1 MALVRAILLVD
12 GENLV
17 FRYQEMLKDSSLVP
31 KDNNIFEKDIFV
43 WNQEI
48 QNIFEV
54 DIFRVNYFSS
64 VVGDDTK
71 IKNVKDTL
79 SKINYTPYGNYYRG
93 CQLHPCIYKKEK
105 QSNKSRLV
113 DINIAVEAMRI
124 AYSDSIDVICI
135 ISGDGDFLELYQDIM
150 KRGKQV
156 CVASLSSGLN
166 PAIPHSVD
174 RFMPLDKYFFKTKAE
189 VEALN
194 TKSTPD
200 TVVK

>member
-17 FRYQEMLKDSSLVP
+17 FRYQEMLKDPSLIP
-31 KDNNIFEKDIFV
+31 KPENVFEKDIYV
-43 WNQEI
+43 WNQDV

-54 DIFRVNYFSS
+54 DVFRVNYFSS
-64 VVGDDTK
+64 TIGDEIK
-71 IKNVKDTL
+71 IKTVRDAL
-79 SKINYTPYGNYYRG
+79 SKIHYGMLGNYYRE

-156 CVASLSSGLN
+156 CVAALTSGLN
-166 PAIPHSVD
+166 PAIPYSVD
-174 RFMPLDKYFFKTKAE
+174 RFFSLDNYFFTKKTEIATE
-189 VEALN
+189 QPSQIVAL
-194 TKSTPD
+194 
-200 TVVK
+200 

>member
-1 MALVRAILLVD
+1 MALVKSILLVD

-17 FRYQEMLKDSSLVP
+17 FRYQEMLKDTSLTP
-31 KDNNIFEKDIFV
+31 KAEILFEKDIFV
-43 WNQEI
+43 WNKYIE
-48 QNIFEV
+48 NIFQV

-64 VVGDDTK
+64 VVGDESK
-71 IKNVKDTL
+71 IKRVKDTL
-79 SKINYTPYGNYYRG
+79 SNVSFNPTGNYYNG

-113 DINIAVEAMRI
+113 DINITVEAMRI

-156 CVASLSSGLN
+156 CVAAFSSGLN

-174 RFMPLDKYFFKTKAE
+174 NFFLLDNYFFDKKETNSK
-189 VEALN
+189 
-194 TKSTPD
+194 
-200 TVVK
+200 